1 MVYAHFMC
9 SMLFL
14 SSAVMYAA
22 RFAHRRFDFAPA
34 DDSSASS
41 SGAFPLPPDVELC
54 GEQAESFCIN
64 GGLFIGPMS
73 YLRVRHGLG
82 APDGGCAAADADAAA
97 AAAAAADADAG
108 ADRISCFTLVLDV
121 LFEQVR
127 FKNQAVTLMASLT
140 SLQIFLHYPVV

>member
-1 MVYAHFMC
+1 
-9 SMLFL
+9 
-14 SSAVMYAA
+14 MYVA

-34 DDSSASS
+34 DDSTASS
-41 SGAFPLPPDVELC
+41 SGSFPLPPDVELC
-54 GEQAESFCIN
+54 GEQAESFCVN

-127 FKNQAVTLMASLT
+127 FKNQAFCLAGLSRFTV
-140 SLQIFLHYPVV
+140 IFPALPCAMY